1 MVAATVKNASQRK
14 TLIVVMPFID
24 RVMQELQVQGLE
36 LQLERERQQPHPHQ
50 HYHQRVAFGLAAW
63 LQYVHWIKPF

>member
-14 TLIVVMPFID
+14 TSIVVMPFID

-36 LQLERERQQPHPHQ
+36 LQQPPDPIQHHHVEVKEVQVHGLEQQQQQPQ
-50 HYHQRVAFGLAAW
+50 
-63 LQYVHWIKPF
+63 